1 MATAFLQGLNPVL
14 PILLLFLLML
24 ASLFIGWWSYQ
35 YLTSVSAWKKRT
47 LILLRSS
54 ALFLLVLLLL
64 NPFMT
69 RELVE
74 EEKPVIAVYLDN
86 SQSIDVTRGGYLGLE
101 TYEPLL
107 QQFKEQADDSWDYRF
122 YLFSETVEQ
131 GSELTGDGPVTN
143 LQRVTEHIAQ
153 YENEKTAAVLFSDGI
168 FTQGRN
174 PLFTAQ
180 TLSIPVFTIPVG
192 DTTDVQD
199 VLIADTDFNRVA
211 YNNTSQ
217 VIRIE
222 VQQEGYRG
230 ETAEVRLTGN
240 GELLEVKEITFTE
253 DSGSYLTEFEVRYE
267 EPGFYE
273 YHAEIPAL
281 PDEFTLDNNTAVFSV
296 EVLDIQT
303 KILSLAFEVH
313 PDVASV
319 RRVIA
324 SDQQNELVES
334 LYLGGGRFA
343 GTNPLELTD
352 TPELIVIHGLPDP
365 DSEIY
370 NWLAD
375 QRSVPLV
382 KMALPQTYQKIG
394 AHNYASG
401 LGLFS
406 VSGASSI
413 LDIHLLQS
421 RERYSHPLL
430 EYGSIDFRRLPP
442 LKSLQA
448 QYQLSALS
456 ETLLGAEF
464 QRTETDI
471 PVLAAE
477 SDNLRRVTLVNAF
490 GWHRYEQTANRD
502 ISEFFTSLF
511 TNIISWTA
519 TSPDQQNLTIETSK
533 PAYTANETVTVRAS
547 LLNERNEPETDA
559 TIEIR
564 IRETDGNESQTFRMR
579 HTGSGNYEVQP
590 GTFPEGFYSVT
601 ATAVKSDREIG
612 TDETRFNVTRS
623 SVELVNTKRNDPLLI
638 QLAERTGGLFLED
651 GSAEP
656 MFEQLREMG
665 KDRVIEHRSVSTNH
679 LADIPFWFAI
689 VIALLAGEWI
699 LRRTASLP

>member
-14 PILLLFLLML
+14 PLLLLIILLL
-24 ASLFIGWWSYQ
+24 ASLFIAWWSYQ
-35 YLTSVSAWKKRT
+35 YLTSVPAWKKRT
-47 LILLRSS
+47 LILLRGS

-69 RELVE
+69 RDTIE
-74 EEKPVIAVYLDN
+74 EDKPVISVYLDD
-86 SQSIDVTRGGYLGLE
+86 SQSIDVTRGEYRGLD
-101 TYEPLL
+101 TYEPLID
-107 QQFKEQADDSWDYRF
+107 QFIEQSDDTYEYRF
-122 YLFSETVEQ
+122 YRFSETVEQ
-131 GSELTGDGPVTN
+131 GNELTGEGPVTN
-143 LQRVTEHIAQ
+143 LQRVAEHIAQ
-153 YENEKTAAVLFSDGI
+153 YENETTAAVLFSDGI

-174 PLFTAQ
+174 PLFTVQ
-180 TLSIPVFTIPVG
+180 TLSNPVFTVPVG

-199 VLIADTDFNRVA
+199 VLIADTDFNRVV

-230 ETAEVRLTGN
+230 ETAEVRFSEN
-240 GELLEVKEITFTE
+240 GELLEVKELMFNE
-253 DSGSYLTEFEVRYE
+253 DTGSYLTEFEVSYE
-267 EPGFYE
+267 KPGFYE
-273 YHAEIPAL
+273 YNVEIPGL
-281 PDEFTLDNNTAVFSV
+281 PDEFTLDNNSAVFSV

-313 PDVASV
+313 PDIASV

-324 SDQQNELVES
+324 SDRQNELVES
-334 LYLGGGRFA
+334 LYLGSGRYA
-343 GTNPLELTD
+343 GANPLELD
-352 TPELIVIHGLPDP
+352 EVPELIVIHGLPDP

-370 NWLAD
+370 DWLTD
-375 QRSVPLV
+375 QLSVPLV
-382 KMALPQTYQKIG
+382 KIALPSTFQKIVT
-394 AHNYASG
+394 HNYASE
-401 LGLFS
+401 LGLYS
-406 VSGASSI
+406 VNNPSAI
-413 LDIHLLQS
+413 LDIHLLQES
-421 RERYSHPLL
+421 ERFSHPLL
-430 EYGSIDFRRLPP
+430 EYDPVDFRRLPP
-442 LKSLQA
+442 LKTLQGR
-448 QYQLSALS
+448 YQLPVLS
-456 ETLLGAEF
+456 QKLLGAEY

-471 PVLAAE
+471 PVLSAE
-477 SDNLRRVTLVNAF
+477 SDNIRRVTLVNAF
-490 GWHRYEQTANRD
+490 GWHRYEQTSNRD
-502 ISEFFTSLF
+502 ISDFFTTLF

-559 TIEIR
+559 TIEIQ
-564 IRETDGNESQTFRMR
+564 ISETDGDEAQTYRMR

-601 ATAVKSDREIG
+601 ATAVKSEREIG
-612 TDETRFNVTRS
+612 SDETRFNVTRS

-638 QLAERTGGLFLED
+638 QIAERTGGLFLED

-656 MFEQLREMG
+656 MFEQLRDMG
-665 KDRVIEHRSVSTNH
+665 KDQIIEHRSVSTHH

-689 VIALLAGEWI
+689 IIALLAGEWI